1 MKSNPH
7 VVVIDDSVED
17 LRRASQALHDF
28 GVVNPTVFT
37 DVKKAIVYLECV
49 VDGDKPCPDLVL
61 LDLDFGV
68 DSGFEVL
75 RLYKTHP
82 RLHECKI
89 VVWTVLGK
97 THQDL
102 CKLFG
107 IENVISKDQD
117 QKNLKDALSR
127 AIKPFIDVTGPQ

>member
-7 VVVIDDSVED
+7 VVLIDDSAED
-17 LRRASQALHDF
+17 LRRASKALHDL
-28 GVVNPTVFT
+28 GVVSPTVFT

-75 RLYKTHP
+75 RLYKTHS
-82 RLHECKI
+82 RLRECKI
-89 VVWTVLGK
+89 VVWTVLGR

-107 IENVISKDQD
+107 VENVISKGQD
-117 QKNLKDALSR
+117 EDKLRDALSR
-127 AIKPFIDVTGPQ
+127 AIKPLIQPTGSQ

>member
-17 LRRASQALHDF
+17 LRRASQTLRDL
-28 GVVNPTVFT
+28 GVVSPTVFT

-61 LDLDFGV
+61 LDLDFGA

-82 RLHECKI
+82 RLRECKI
-89 VVWTVLGK
+89 VVWTVLGR

-107 IENVISKDQD
+107 IENVVSKDQHPED
-117 QKNLKDALSR
+117 LRDALSR
-127 AIKPFIDVTGPQ
+127 AIKPFIRVTESQ